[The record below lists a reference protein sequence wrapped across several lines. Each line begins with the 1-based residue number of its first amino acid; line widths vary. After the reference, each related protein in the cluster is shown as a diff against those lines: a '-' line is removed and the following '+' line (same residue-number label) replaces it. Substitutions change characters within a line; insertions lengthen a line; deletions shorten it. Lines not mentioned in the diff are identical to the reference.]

1 MKAIII
7 VHSYH
12 HGSTRKIADVIGKAL
27 NAKVKTATGITPDEA
42 SCYDLIGLGAGIDSG
57 RHYKPLLDF
66 AGSLPKASGQKSFL
80 FSTAGIAGKEKKKLN
95 DHKALRGILQ
105 AKGYMVLD
113 EFACKG
119 FNTNSFLKYIGGMN
133 KGRPNSEDLRAAA
146 GFANNLKGRAS
157 LWQTS

>member
-12 HGSTRKIADVIGKAL
+12 HGSTQKIADVIGEVL
-27 NAKVKTATGITPDEA
+27 NAEVKTTTGITPDEA
-42 SCYDLIGLGAGIDSG
+42 SRYDVIGLGAGIDSG
-57 RHYKPLLDF
+57 RHYKPLLYF
-66 AGSLPKASGQKSFL
+66 AGSMPKASGQKTFL
-80 FSTAGIAGKEKKKLN
+80 FSTAGIAGKEKKKLK

-105 AKGYMVLD
+105 AKGYVVLD

-133 KGRPNSEDLRAAA
+133 KGRPNTEDFNEAA
-146 GFANNLKGRAS
+146 GFANNLKGQAE
-157 LWQTS
+157 